1 MKKSKRLFVFLVLIS
16 MIFCSSNVS
25 LAHHGGH
32 HNNGYHHN
40 NYTAHD
46 YYCYGH
52 AAHAHPN
59 GVCPYSSHCTPTQAK
74 CYKASTVKKVQ
85 KKLTSC
91 GYNCGK
97 ADGIYDATTRTAI
110 KKYQKKKGL
119 TVNGKIT
126 KTLLKKLKITI

>member
-1 MKKSKRLFVFLVLIS
+1 MKKSKRLFVFFVLVS

-25 LAHHGGH
+25 LAHHGQHHNGH
-32 HNNGYHHN
+32 HNN
-40 NYTAHD
+40 NYTAHN

-52 AAHAHPN
+52 AAHAHTN
-59 GVCPYSSHCTPTQAK
+59 GICPYSSHCTPTQVK

-85 KKLTSC
+85 RKLTSC

>member
-1 MKKSKRLFVFLVLIS
+1 MKKGKQLVIFLALLSI
-16 MIFCSSNVS
+16 IFCSSNVS

-32 HNNGYHHN
+32 HNGHHN
-40 NYTAHD
+40 NNYATHD

-52 AAHAHPN
+52 NAHAHPN
-59 GVCPYSSHCTPTQAK
+59 GTCPYASQCTPTQAK
-74 CYKASTVKKVQ
+74 YYGASTVKKVQ

-97 ADGIYDATTRTAI
+97 ANGVYGAQTRKAI

-119 TVNGKIT
+119 TVNGKIN
-126 KTLLKKLKITI
+126 KTLLKKLKITV